1 MTFKPKICSLSN
13 GWDLPLQNEISL
25 EPMEY
30 KKIDLGVKIIL
41 PKGYC
46 ALLINKSSA
55 RVKFGIHV
63 FLGLIDIGFHDYMQ
77 TVIQNVTD

>member
-46 ALLINKSSA
+46 ALLINK
-55 RVKFGIHV
+55 HV